1 MTNMEQCK
9 GSASR
14 GDVVRYSDIS
24 NPGSDYTVIGEVRDA
39 WGSQHEMVCLTSG
52 RIVTNSLR
60 QPGWTFVRKAG

>member
-1 MTNMEQCK
+1 MEQCK

-24 NPGSDYTVIGEVRDA
+24 NPGSDYTVIGEVHDA
-39 WGSQHEMVCLTSG
+39 WGSQHEMVFLTSVL
-52 RIVTNSLR
+52 IVTISLR